1 MKNLKYILLLTLL
14 LFGSIPVYS
23 QFGVEPEIDSQVRV
37 KSPLDEDLRNAIS
50 FGITLNNFGFG
61 AGTEY
66 RRVTSPLNEFL
77 IDFQITALRDITEQN
92 YQFFG
97 QQIIPNK
104 RNRIISFP
112 LMMGFKQ
119 RLFSEAVS
127 DNFRFY
133 VSAMGGPT
141 AAYVY
146 PYYQLREVYYIFE
159 EDITAFQSGDLS
171 VLQYGL
177 LEANTGQISNDI
189 FQGWGQGEWKFGAAG
204 QLGIGVDFGSNF
216 KTLTS
221 VKVGFT
227 FQYFDS
233 GIQVMD
239 PYRVLGFF
247 EGTDSTPETLVAA
260 TGTDKQKFFGSPF
273 ITLVFGRM
281 W

>member
-1 MKNLKYILLLTLL
+1 MKNLKYILLIATLL
-14 LFGSIPVYS
+14 LSYLPLYA
-23 QFGVEPEIDSQVRV
+23 QFGTEPQIENDVRV
-37 KSPLDEDLRNAIS
+37 RSPLDEDLRNAIS
-50 FGITLNNFGFG
+50 FGVTLNNFGFG
-61 AGTEY
+61 TGTEY
-66 RRVTSPLNEFL
+66 RRVLSPLSEMVL
-77 IDFQITALRDITEQN
+77 DFQITALRDITEQN

-112 LMMGFKQ
+112 LMVGFKQ

-133 VSAMGGPT
+133 VSAMGGPS

-159 EDITAFQSGDLS
+159 QDIPAFQSGDLS

-247 EGTDSTPETLVAA
+247 ESTDSTPETLVAA
-260 TGTDKQKFFGSPF
+260 PGTDKQKFFGSPY
-273 ITLVFGRM
+273 ITLIFGRM

>member
-1 MKNLKYILLLTLL
+1 MKKLKYIFILSSFV
-14 LFGSIPVYS
+14 FGTTPGYA
-23 QFGVEPEIDSQVRV
+23 QFGEEPEIENEVRV
-37 KSPLDEDLRNAIS
+37 KSPLDDDLRNAIG

-66 RRVTSPLNEFL
+66 RRVTSPLSEFVL
-77 IDFQITALRDITEQN
+77 DFQITALRDITEQN

-112 LMMGFKQ
+112 LMLGFKQ

-159 EDITAFQSGDLS
+159 QDIPAFQSGDMS

-189 FQGWGQGEWKFGAAG
+189 FQGWGQGEWKFGASG
-204 QLGIGVDFGSNF
+204 QLGLGVDFGSNF

-260 TGTDKQKFFGSPF
+260 TGTDKQKLFGSPF

>member
-1 MKNLKYILLLTLL
+1 MKYLKYMCLFSLMILGALPLNAQ
-14 LFGSIPVYS
+14 FGS
-23 QFGVEPEIDSQVRV
+23 EPKIENEVRV
-37 KSPLDEDLRNAIS
+37 KSPLDENLKNAIS

-66 RRVTSPLNEFL
+66 RRVISPLNEL
-77 IDFQITALRDITEQN
+77 LVDIQITALRDITEQN

-112 LMMGFKQ
+112 LMLGFKQ

-146 PYYQLREVYYIFE
+146 PYYQLREVYYILEQDVNAFE
-159 EDITAFQSGDLS
+159 SGDLS
-171 VLQYGL
+171 VLQFGL

-189 FQGWGQGEWKFGAAG
+189 FQGWGQGEWKLGAAG
-204 QLGIGVDFGSNF
+204 QLGLGVDFGSNF
-216 KTLTS
+216 NSLTS
-221 VKVGFT
+221 IKIGFT
-227 FQYFDS
+227 FQYFRP

-239 PYRVLGFF
+239 PYRVLGYF
-247 EGTDSTPETLVAA
+247 ESTDTAPETLVAA
-260 TGTDKQKFFGSPF
+260 QGTQKQKFFGSPF
-273 ITLVFGRM
+273 ITLVFGKM

>member
-1 MKNLKYILLLTLL
+1 MKNLKFLLLLLTLIIFSTTL
-14 LFGSIPVYS
+14 SAQFGS
-23 QFGVEPEIDSQVRV
+23 EPTIENQIRV
-37 KSPLDEDLRNAIS
+37 QSPLDENVRNAIS
-50 FGITLNNFGFG
+50 FSLGLNNFGFG

-66 RRVTSPLNEFL
+66 RRVISPLSEVL
-77 IDFQITALRDITEQN
+77 VDLQITALRDITEQN

-112 LMMGFKQ
+112 TMVGFKQ
-119 RLFSEAVS
+119 RLFAEAVS

-146 PYYQLREVYYIFE
+146 PYYSLRQVYYIFE
-159 EDITAFQSGDLS
+159 EDVPAFFNGDLS
-171 VLQYGL
+171 VMQFGL
-177 LEANTGQISNDI
+177 LEANTGQISNDM
-189 FQGWGQGEWKFGAAG
+189 FQGWGEGQWQFGSAG
-204 QLGIGVDFGSNF
+204 QLGIGVDFGRSF
-216 KTLTS
+216 KSLTS

-227 FQYFDS
+227 FQYFNR

-247 EGTDSTPETLVAA
+247 EASENRPETIVASL
-260 TGTDKQKFFGSPF
+260 GTDKQKLFGSPY
-273 ITLVFGRM
+273 ITLLFGRM

>member
-1 MKNLKYILLLTLL
+1 MKYSKYILLFSLVLL
-14 LFGSIPVYS
+14 STAPLAAQFGS
-23 QFGVEPEIDSQVRV
+23 EPTIENQVRV
-37 KSPLDEDLRNAIS
+37 QTPLDENVKNALS
-50 FGITLNNFGFG
+50 FSLGLNNFGFG

-66 RRVTSPLNEFL
+66 RRVVSPLSEL
-77 IDFQITALRDITEQN
+77 LVDFQITALRDITEQN

-112 LMMGFKQ
+112 TMVGFKQ

-146 PYYQLREVYYIFE
+146 PYYRLRQVYYVFE
-159 EDITAFQSGDLS
+159 EDVPQFVQGDLS
-171 VLQYGL
+171 VLQFGL
-177 LEANTGQISNDI
+177 LEANTGQISNDM
-189 FQGWGQGEWKFGAAG
+189 FQGWGEGEWKFGAAG
-204 QLGIGVDFGSNF
+204 QIGIGVDFGNSF
-216 KTLTS
+216 KSLTS

-247 EGTDSTPETLVAA
+247 EGSQERPETIVAT
-260 TGTDKQKFFGSPF
+260 TGTDKQKFFGSPY
-273 ITLVFGRM
+273 ITLLFGRM